1 VSYYYVQHTKCVSI
15 GSKVYPAWAPK
26 PTTTLVLLSIPV
38 LLASLAMPYVAVI
51 EIPLLISYCLW
62 WLYDRLI
69 CLGGEVCAIGM
80 AGAVEPPSEK
90 SGFDS
95 FDTDYSINLVLAPHN
110 IQELPADY
118 PGSVPPPPVGAD
130 KTEYYEKEFRKAL
143 NRAIADDGIQGNL
156 IKEQAVTHNA
166 GWDFEGA
173 FNKVNGATVLHH
185 HQAYLHCEFEGGGI
199 YQLLQFLYALLVLAT
214 IAAVVCSIPVLGWIA
229 CAILAGAIAILS
241 VVGIVV
247 ALNDKGAPTV
257 VDPKT
262 GSTTDKVH
270 PNKDI
275 LFVKGEWVFDSA
287 HEGWNE
293 VHPITY
299 CSLVG
304 TVKYE
309 ANDKVDWDDAI
320 GDFMVARGTWTYDV
334 TDPAKRAFLKT
345 GGRPKPQDWTDW
357 VKSFCDAVG
366 DASHGLTVSNQQRPE
381 NQWKTH
387 PVIDGCR
394 PSEDPDP
401 HTPIPH

>member
-1 VSYYYVQHTKCVSI
+1 MSYVQHTKCVAI
-15 GSKVYPAWAPK
+15 ASKVYPSWAPK

-38 LLASLAMPYVAVI
+38 LLASLAVPYIAVV

-62 WLYDRLI
+62 WLYDRLV
-69 CLGGEVCAIGM
+69 CLGGQVCAIGM
-80 AGAVEPPSEK
+80 LGAVEPPSEK
-90 SGFDS
+90 SGFDA

-118 PGSVPPPPVGAD
+118 PASVPPPPVGAD
-130 KTEYYEKEFRKAL
+130 KTEYFDKEFRKAL
-143 NRAIADDGIQGNL
+143 NRAIADDGIQGEL
-156 IKEQAVTHNA
+156 IKEQAATHDA

-173 FNKVNGATVLHH
+173 FNKVNGATVLYH

-199 YQLLQFLYALLVLAT
+199 YKLLQFLYALLVLAT

-229 CAILAGAIAILS
+229 CAILAGAIAVLS

-262 GSTTDKVH
+262 GSTTDELH
-270 PNKDI
+270 PNQDI
-275 LFVKGEWVFDSA
+275 LFVKGEWVFDTA

-293 VHPITY
+293 VHPIRH
-299 CSLVG
+299 CQLVG
-304 TVKYE
+304 KVRYE

-320 GDFMVARGTWTYDV
+320 GDFMVARGKWQYDV
-334 TDPAKRAFLKT
+334 TDPSKRAFHKT
-345 GGRPKPQDWTDW
+345 SGPPVAQDWKDW
-357 VKSFCDAVG
+357 VKSVCDGVG
-366 DASHGLTVSNQQRPE
+366 EASSGLTVSNQQRPE
-381 NQWKTH
+381 NQWETH

-394 PSEDPDP
+394 PAENPDP
-401 HTPIPH
+401 PAPILH